1 MEPRISATR
10 RQTTPG
16 WTADVASEILGTAFF
31 PTRRSLVAPTHSP
44 RALAPRT
51 PRSSP
56 THERAHHLA
65 PAHSRRAEAV
75 AGGSPRT
82 PARVATSGAR
92 EKARRCHPSP
102 TRPPRPM
109 FALAS
114 ARGGVTPTPR
124 RARAEVERS
133 PRGHSARAAP
143 RALGARPGARGAARN
158 PAAQA
163 PRIAGYPSHGAPSDA
178 DDVADT
184 SEHRAW
190 FAAATGMF
198 SPAGAST
205 GLDEPTL
212 LRARRAVPRPPPR
225 VATPPT
231 ARLPARRGLARF
243 LPIRE
248 TAVVATAFFARP
260 TRASCRADP
269 PRAALFTRTND

>member
-1 MEPRISATR
+1 
-10 RQTTPG
+10 
-16 WTADVASEILGTAFF
+16 
-31 PTRRSLVAPTHSP
+31 
-44 RALAPRT
+44 
-51 PRSSP
+51 
-56 THERAHHLA
+56 
-65 PAHSRRAEAV
+65 
-75 AGGSPRT
+75 
-82 PARVATSGAR
+82 
-92 EKARRCHPSP
+92 
-102 TRPPRPM
+102 M

-163 PRIAGYPSHGAPSDA
+163 PRIAGYPSHGAASDA
-178 DDVADT
+178 DDVVDT

-205 GLDEPTL
+205 DPDEPTL
-212 LRARRAVPRPPPR
+212 ERARRAVPRPPPR

-248 TAVVATAFFARP
+248 TRAETAFFARP
-260 TRASCRADP
+260 TRAS
-269 PRAALFTRTND
+269 TSGGG